1 MTDNELKFKV
11 LEMAMDVARENMFA
25 KRQTVENRWQHS
37 RPQLAPTQY
46 PDLPT
51 IDMNDVFHAY
61 NSMMD
66 TISK

>member
-11 LEMAMDVARENMFA
+11 LDMAMDVARENMFA
-25 KRQTVENRWQHS
+25 KRQTVENRWQH
-37 RPQLAPTQY
+37 APGSPY

-61 NSMMD
+61 NFMMD
-66 TISK
+66 AISK